1 MSQKLHLH
9 CLFIPVQRKVFKKEP
24 EDGDEDSEVVIVI
37 DERDDGEG
45 DLPGASGSGPGSS
58 GVKGE

>member
-9 CLFIPVQRKVFKKEP
+9 CLIIPVEWKVYKQEP
-24 EDGDEDSEVVIVI
+24 DGDEDSEVVIVI
-37 DERDDGEG
+37 DERNDADGDG
-45 DLPGASGSGPGSS
+45 PSPGPS